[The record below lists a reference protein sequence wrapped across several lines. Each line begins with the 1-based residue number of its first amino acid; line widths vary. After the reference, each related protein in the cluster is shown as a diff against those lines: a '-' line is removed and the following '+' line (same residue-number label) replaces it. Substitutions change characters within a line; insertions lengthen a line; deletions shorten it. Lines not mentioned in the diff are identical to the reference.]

1 MHANVV
7 PTNRIA
13 PYTGAFWYAYAASAA
28 YPQNSSTMANT
39 PSTPERHTWRN
50 AFHQLRGVVAF
61 LQLAVVDEFQRAVG
75 EDTQDAV
82 AVHVNCN

>member
-7 PTNRIA
+7 PANRIV

-39 PSTPERHTWRN
+39 PSTPERIGT
-50 AFHQLRGVVAF
+50 L
-61 LQLAVVDEFQRAVG
+61 G
-75 EDTQDAV
+75 ETPSISFA
-82 AVHVNCN
+82 A